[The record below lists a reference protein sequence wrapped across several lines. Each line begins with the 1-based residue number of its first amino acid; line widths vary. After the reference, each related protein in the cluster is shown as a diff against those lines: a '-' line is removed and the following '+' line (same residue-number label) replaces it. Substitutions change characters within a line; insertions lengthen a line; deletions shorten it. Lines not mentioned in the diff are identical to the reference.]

1 MRATTITNHDWRHRF
16 ASRKRQATSAGS
28 PLLTTGSAGFDP
40 APRHRCA
47 ITLVE
52 VLISMGILTIG
63 LLSVAALFPV
73 GGYYMRQGEVQDR
86 AAAIA
91 QAAFADVV
99 ARGMLKAESWQMWEP
114 ALSDQVTQQRQ
125 EPTAIDIVRKPALD
139 AIQKI
144 SFTRP
149 VTDSIRIMV
158 KAQKRDQIAR
168 TIGSTFVLDPL
179 GAASVSGTSNPNRAL
194 VLASSFPVSA
204 NPGRAPEWKHWGNTW
219 PVRRI
224 TTTAGLTS
232 GILPSTLAE
241 SLLSSHD
248 DLVTESPGASNA
260 SGIQQW
266 ESAASGPLKRSWKGD
281 YSWIVMICPSNPE
294 ARDGI
299 GLDPS
304 AHKYH
309 VSVVVFHKRVVATST
324 PKDDG
329 TDNLDTL
336 LQNERVALGRVLST
350 SSGGGEI
357 LLEQLPL
364 TSSLLKKNNLREND
378 TYFDDVKPGQWL
390 MVSGPH
396 PSSRPDRPMFFSR
409 WYRIVAVEGKHTQLT
424 ADGSVKQ
431 SPSSSDP
438 ENCLVTLRGPA
449 WPWANNTPLSQDL
462 RVGIFSS
469 AVAVHS
475 RTMRLEGGQSNEL

>member
-1 MRATTITNHDWRHRF
+1 MKSTTTTNHRWRYRF
-16 ASRKRQATSAGS
+16 ASHRRQATHVCQ
-28 PLLTTGSAGFDP
+28 
-40 APRHRCA
+40 APKDRCA

-73 GGYYMRQGEVQDR
+73 GGYYMRKGEIQDR
-86 AAAIA
+86 GAAIA
-91 QAAFADVV
+91 KAAFADVV
-99 ARGMLKAESWQMWEP
+99 ARGMLKPESWNMWEQQGDP
-114 ALSDQVTQQRQ
+114 VDQLRTL
-125 EPTAIDIVRKPALD
+125 PTAIEIVRKPALSD
-139 AIQKI
+139 IQNE

-149 VTDSIRIMV
+149 VTDSIRILV
-158 KAQKRDQIAR
+158 QHQKRDSIAQTTIAQ

-179 GAASVSGTSNPNRAL
+179 GTASVSGASNPDRAL
-194 VLASSFPVSA
+194 KIASSFPVLA
-204 NPGRAPEWKHWGNTW
+204 TRGTAPEWHHWGNKW

-241 SLLSSHD
+241 SLFSSHD
-248 DLVTESPGASNA
+248 DLVTEAPSGNNA

-266 ESAASGPLKRSWKGD
+266 ESAASGALKRSWKGD

-324 PKDDG
+324 PKDNG
-329 TDNLDTL
+329 SDNLQTL
-336 LQNERVALGRVLST
+336 VDNERVVIGRVLST

-357 LLEQLPL
+357 LLEQLPT
-364 TSSLLKKNNLREND
+364 TSMTLKRDHLREND
-378 TYFDDVKPGQWL
+378 TYFDDVKSGQWL
-390 MVSGPH
+390 MLSGPH
-396 PSSRPDRPMFFSR
+396 PSSTPQRPMFFSR
-409 WYRIVAVEGKHTQLT
+409 WYRIVAVEGKHQQLN
-424 ADGSVKQ
+424 ADGSVN
-431 SPSSSDP
+431 SNSSDEDP

-449 WPWANNTPLSQDL
+449 WPWAANAPLSQDL

-475 RTMRLEGGQSNEL
+475 RTMQLEGGQSNEL